1 MEPRVNRYLA
11 NVNELKYP
19 VPIDANTV
27 YCPKAANFNFYLST
41 YFKGFINLFLEKGS
55 EGEKEREKHQCVVAC
70 CTPPT
75 RDLAHNPGMGPDWEP
90 NQ

>member
-27 YCPKAANFNFYLST
+27 YCPKAANSTFIYLLILKVLLI
-41 YFKGFINLFLEKGS
+41 YF
-55 EGEKEREKHQCVVAC
+55 
-70 CTPPT
+70 
-75 RDLAHNPGMGPDWEP
+75 
-90 NQ
+90 